1 MARYLDSRRRHSDI
15 SSLEDELRSCC
26 TQTQW
31 LQYNDEIESDLSKHR
46 SLLTERR
53 NKKICNLTKKRQRS
67 NRFRRHTNNSDVS
80 PHLVVNLSSSPLSQA
95 ETSLLSKGLKFCPT
109 PPEVEQIAL
118 SQDLSTF
125 YRRIRLKEFCLDA
138 PPSDPEPFYK
148 KSTWIPPKNRVPSLE
163 TYIQAVSSQVRSTD
177 TLDTRAHDNLPREE
191 RQALSSL
198 KNRSDI
204 IIKPA
209 DKGSA
214 VVVMDRNTESDNG
227 NGKYDKIARD
237 ITEQVIKVESS
248 VPNTTYSIWDFG
260 GQEIYYVTHPLFL
273 SWRALYILV
282 IPLHL
287 KLSDEAPRTEDLTE
301 LIGST
306 VRTHRTI
313 LELIHFWLMSV
324 YTHAVPSNP
333 NSGGNP
339 KVLLIGTFAVERDT
353 RFNKDEVKL
362 NENYLKELILS
373 QPYREQVLLKIF
385 EFDNHHAQMK
395 EIKEVQDRIDASIKE
410 APYMTDT
417 FPVKWNTFLCEI
429 EGNGKDT
436 WTVKEALL
444 TMQKSWGIKDK
455 DELQKML
462 KWCHDTGHIIYH
474 QGCDLIVLK
483 PQFLNSIVSNIITV
497 VDSEKMRGKL
507 SEHYKELCKK
517 GILHI
522 DIIKDVWNEHKGED
536 AQLEDIINMMIK
548 FDLICEIPDTKDGE
562 VGFLLGEIRSE
573 VDGPVERID
582 VVNGCM
588 EAIFLLVQMEKMS
601 SM

>member
-1 MARYLDSRRRHSDI
+1 MADI

-31 LQYNDEIESDLSKHR
+31 LQN
-46 SLLTERR
+46 
-53 NKKICNLTKKRQRS
+53 
-67 NRFRRHTNNSDVS
+67 
-80 PHLVVNLSSSPLSQA
+80 
-95 ETSLLSKGLKFCPT
+95 SLLSKGLKFCPT

-191 RQALSSL
+191 R
-198 KNRSDI
+198 
-204 IIKPA
+204 
-209 DKGSA
+209 
-214 VVVMDRNTESDNG
+214 NTESDNG

-287 KLSDEAPRTEDLTE
+287 QLSDEAPRTEDLTD

-324 YTHAVPSNP
+324 YTHAVPDNQNP
-333 NSGGNP
+333 GGNP
-339 KVLLIGTFAVERDT
+339 NPGGNTKVLLIGTFAGEGDT
-353 RFNKDEVKL
+353 RISKDEVKSKE
-362 NENYLKELILS
+362 NELKKLIES

-385 EFDNHHAQMK
+385 EFDNRHAQMK
-395 EIKEVQDRIDASIKE
+395 EVKEVQDRIDASIKE
-410 APYMTDT
+410 APYMTDK

-436 WTVKEALL
+436 WTVKEALS

-455 DELQKML
+455 DELQNML
-462 KWCHDTGHIIYH
+462 QWCHDTGHIIYH

-548 FDLICEIPDTKDGE
+548 FDLICEIPDTKDG
-562 VGFLLGEIRSE
+562 VSC
-573 VDGPVERID
+573 DD
-582 VVNGCM
+582 M
-588 EAIFLLVQMEKMS
+588 
-601 SM
+601 